1 MLRKFFQSVPK
12 QTKFEAVADKKLSVL
27 AWCVLSLLPLVLL
40 LAVIEVV
47 SQTGVPDKCR
57 GRNAEG
63 QCGVENKPVCVE
75 PVVLHS
81 LESAGVQS
89 VLAGKVHSAA
99 ILKTG
104 EVCTWG
110 CGKAG
115 KLGHGSS
122 ENYSEPTR

>member
-1 MLRKFFQSVPK
+1 MKPLRIRSSQSSLGVSFRCCPSCSYSL
-12 QTKFEAVADKKLSVL
+12 LSV
-27 AWCVLSLLPLVLL
+27 VP
-40 LAVIEVV
+40 
-47 SQTGVPDKCR
+47 QTGGPNKRR

-99 ILKTG
+99 ILRTG